1 MPPRTTPYPAATPG
15 ACGQVHNGASLAL
28 RPQGMMLAQA
38 LAAERT
44 EQKGPRMVRAV
55 SPTGVP
61 YVGVGFDVQYILHGI
76 SNLPEDRY
84 VTTWHFIS
92 SDAGAGI
99 VWADTFQAVALRVH
113 EFMQACQGL
122 LSTLAIGTGF
132 KPTSVY
138 GYNPDVAKPRPR
150 HVKTTP
156 SEVNGGS
163 MLSGLPN
170 EVAACVSFHDA
181 NVAGQRGRIYFGPLS
196 SSVLNAT
203 IPGDAQLAAAS
214 RLTLGNAAAAL
225 RDKNTNAARWAVK
238 SVSRKDGSI
247 TRDNPVYRTI
257 KSGWVDNAFDTQRRR
272 GVKAT
277 ERHVFPAPPAA

>member
-1 MPPRTTPYPAATPG
+1 
-15 ACGQVHNGASLAL
+15 
-28 RPQGMMLAQA
+28 
-38 LAAERT
+38 
-44 EQKGPRMVRAV
+44 MVRAI
-55 SPTGVP
+55 SPTGVA
-61 YVGVGFDVQYILHGI
+61 YTGVGFDIQYILHGV

-92 SDAGAGI
+92 TDAGAGI
-99 VWADTFQAVALRVH
+99 VWEDTFQAVALRVH

-132 KPTSVY
+132 KLTSVF
-138 GYNPDVAKPRPR
+138 GYNPDDAKPRPR

-163 MLSGLPN
+163 MLTGLPN

-181 NVAGQRGRIYFGPLS
+181 NLAGQRGRIYFGPLAY
-196 SSVLNAT
+196 SVLEAS
-203 IPGDAQLAAAS
+203 IPGDAVLTPAA
-214 RLTLGNAAAAL
+214 RLTLANAAAAL

-238 SVSRKDGSI
+238 SVSRKDASI

-272 GVKAT
+272 GTKPT
-277 ERHVFPAPPAA
+277 ERFVFPLAASP